1 MLELQGLSFA
11 YDTHHLVLD
20 QINLRITSGEFVALI
35 GPNGGGKSTL
45 VKLLLGLLVP
55 KDGDIRLFD
64 TSVALGRSRV
74 GYLPQYAHLDF
85 SYPITVGEV
94 VRASLMVGNPFR
106 RRTRED
112 SLKLEATLDKF
123 SLLSF
128 QDKPLSDLS
137 GGQRQRVFLARAM
150 IHNPDLL
157 ILDEPTTALDA
168 KSEHHFYEWLQS
180 LCPEKTILLV
190 SHDLSVVS
198 RIATKVCCLN
208 KTLITH
214 DAGENFSQDE
224 LNAIY
229 PCAVEF
235 FAHGHPHRVVGHH
248 PHG

>member
-1 MLELQGLSFA
+1 
-11 YDTHHLVLD
+11 
-20 QINLRITSGEFVALI
+20 
-35 GPNGGGKSTL
+35 
-45 VKLLLGLLVP
+45 
-55 KDGDIRLFD
+55 
-64 TSVALGRSRV
+64 
-74 GYLPQYAHLDF
+74 
-85 SYPITVGEV
+85 
-94 VRASLMVGNPFR
+94 
-106 RRTRED
+106 
-112 SLKLEATLDKF
+112 
-123 SLLSF
+123 
-128 QDKPLSDLS
+128 
-137 GGQRQRVFLARAM
+137 M

-168 KSEHHFYEWLQS
+168 KSEHNFYEWLQS

>member
-1 MLELQGLSFA
+1 MLKIQDICFG
-11 YDTHHLVLD
+11 YDANNLVLD
-20 QINLRITSGEFVALI
+20 RINLDIEKGEFVALI

-45 VKLLLGLLVP
+45 VKLLLGLLSA
-55 KDGDIRLFD
+55 KSGSMQLFGGSIAD
-64 TSVALGRSRV
+64 GRSRV

-94 VRASLMVGNPFR
+94 VRASLMAGNPWR
-106 RRTRED
+106 KRQKND
-112 SLKLEATLDKF
+112 QLKLQETLEEF
-123 SLLSF
+123 SLSPL
-128 QDKPLSDLS
+128 QNRPLSDLS

-150 IHNPDLL
+150 IHDPELL

-168 KSEHHFYEWLQS
+168 KSENHFYHWLQG
-180 LCPEKTILLV
+180 LVPQKTVILV

-208 KTLITH
+208 KTLVTH
-214 DAGENFSQDE
+214 ASGESFSPNELDE
-224 LNAIY
+224 IY

-248 PHG
+248 HHG